1 MRLRFAAAL
10 AAFGAATA
18 LFCVMEAR
26 ASAAVSPEQQQRLDR
41 LEAGVAAAEDLLAIK
56 KLQRAYGY
64 YLDKGMWEDL
74 SVLFTDDA
82 VANYPA
88 GVFVGRE
95 SIRRHLYLNV
105 GAVKMGELGLG
116 PGRLYNHMNI

>member
-1 MRLRFAAAL
+1 MRLRFAAAV
-10 AAFGAATA
+10 AAIGAATA
-18 LFCVMEAR
+18 LFCVMEVAR
-26 ASAAVSPEQQQRLDR
+26 ESPAVSPELQQRLER

-74 SVLFTDDA
+74 SVLFSDDA
-82 VANYPA
+82 VANYPV
-88 GVFVGRE
+88 GVFFGRE
-95 SIRRHLYLNV
+95 SNRRLLYLNV

-116 PGRLYNHMNI
+116 QGRLYTHM